1 LFYTIQSI
9 YLIYIVI
16 DSDCGEPLLEKAVLK
31 ATSSLP
37 DRGPEN
43 AILNGN
49 YKYVFFFLFRL
60 NTFRFITIHL
70 WIHECCYSLCCLHTM
85 ILSDL

>member
-1 LFYTIQSI
+1 MSETLHIIIIAIAIGLCSNVKT
-9 YLIYIVI
+9 

-43 AILNGN
+43 AILNG
-49 YKYVFFFLFRL
+49 
-60 NTFRFITIHL
+60 
-70 WIHECCYSLCCLHTM
+70 
-85 ILSDL
+85 